1 MGAFEIFIDYL
12 LGILFQLGSVG
23 FGCRKCKLSA
33 QFSFFL
39 CLQMEFANLRDTD
52 LTYDDKLAYCEVLKR
67 KHGLIDAIA
76 GTEATVAKEK

>member
-1 MGAFEIFIDYL
+1 
-12 LGILFQLGSVG
+12 
-23 FGCRKCKLSA
+23 
-33 QFSFFL
+33 
-39 CLQMEFANLRDTD
+39 MEFANLRDTD